1 MRRINRWLGMFLSL
15 MLILS
20 MIPSALAADIQPKD
34 AADALYTLGLFGGTG
49 TNSDG
54 TPVYELDRAPTR
66 NEAITMLVAL
76 IGKTEDA
83 QAGNWDIPFTDVE
96 PWAKPYVGYAYAHHL
111 TSGLSATT
119 YGGNQ
124 PITAS
129 QFLTFVLNALG
140 YESGTDFQ
148 WDQAWVLTDRL
159 GITGGKYSAQNTTFL
174 RGDVALVSWAALD
187 AKENGKDTTLAQ
199 KMINEGVFTS
209 SQYESAKKGSGQQ
222 GGGDTQPPVK
232 QEGTFVGSLESDK
245 YHYPSCRH
253 AEKILKENEIW
264 FDTAAEAQQAG
275 YSPCGVCH
283 PGT

>member
-34 AADALYTLGLFGGTG
+34 AAD
-49 TNSDG
+49 
-54 TPVYELDRAPTR
+54 
-66 NEAITMLVAL
+66 
-76 IGKTEDA
+76 
-83 QAGNWDIPFTDVE
+83 
-96 PWAKPYVGYAYAHHL
+96 AHHL

-148 WDQAWVLTDRL
+148 WDQAWILTDRL

-199 KMINEGVFTS
+199 KMITEGVFTS

-222 GGGDTQPPVK
+222 GGGDPQPPVK
-232 QEGTFVGSLESDK
+232 KEGTFVGSLESDK
-245 YHYPSCRH
+245 YHDPDCRY
-253 AEKILKENEIW
+253 AKKILEENEIW

>member
-148 WDQAWVLTDRL
+148 WDQAWILTDRL

-199 KMINEGVFTS
+199 KMITEGVFTS

-222 GGGDTQPPVK
+222 GGGDPQPPVK
-232 QEGTFVGSLESDK
+232 KEGTFVGSLESDK
-245 YHYPSCRH
+245 YHDPSCRY
-253 AEKILKENEIW
+253 AEKILEENEIW